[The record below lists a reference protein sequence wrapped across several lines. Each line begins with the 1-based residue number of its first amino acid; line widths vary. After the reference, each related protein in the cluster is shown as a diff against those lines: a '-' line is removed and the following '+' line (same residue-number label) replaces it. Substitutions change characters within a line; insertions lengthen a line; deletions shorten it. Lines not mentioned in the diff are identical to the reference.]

1 MRISE
6 SLVITGGKTAC
17 LACGHELAKMGSPW
31 KPHATLKNQPVGAL
45 PGAGTAIE
53 EKVVLRL
60 FSCPDCGAL
69 LDTETAMPEDPFLE
83 DLPCIK

>member
-17 LACGHELAKMGSPW
+17 AGCGHELAKMGTPW
-31 KPHATLKNQPVGAL
+31 KQHATLKSQPVRTL

-60 FSCPDCGAL
+60 FSCPGCGAL